1 MFSSIE
7 FFVSEA
13 WTGFRRSGI
22 MSLVAIGTIT
32 VSLVIFGSFL
42 IAVLNLGSVV
52 SSLGS
57 RMEVIAY
64 VDKNLSDHEASVF
77 QVKLSRISGVEEV
90 KYIPKD
96 AAWKSFSE
104 NFVGGLKLKKVI
116 SKNPLPNTFVVTV
129 RNSDLVPKVASE
141 ASNMQGI
148 DEVRFSGKLVEQ
160 ISYFAHAVRL
170 GGLILVSLLSLATL
184 LIVVNTIRLT
194 VLARETDIYI
204 MRLVGATDSF
214 IKWPFI
220 IEGIMIGVIGSV
232 LSISLLFFSY
242 NSVIYKIQEALPF
255 LPLVTTQ
262 RELGFIYIMVSIIGT
277 FLGMLG
283 GYISV
288 SKSLK
293 GKE

>member
-22 MSLVAIGTIT
+22 MSFVSVGTVI

-42 IAVLNLGSVV
+42 VAVLNLGSIV

-64 VDKNLSDHEASVF
+64 VDKDLSDRDAGVI
-77 QVKLSRISGVEEV
+77 QLKLSRLSGVEKVEYV
-90 KYIPKD
+90 TKGD
-96 AAWKSFSE
+96 AWESFAKSFI
-104 NFVGGLKLKKVI
+104 GGLNLKKVI
-116 SKNPLPNTFVVTV
+116 GNNPLPNTFIITV
-129 RNSDLVPKVASE
+129 RNSDMVPGVAE
-141 ASNMQGI
+141 DASKIGSV
-148 DEVRFSGKLVEQ
+148 DEVRYSGKLVEQ
-160 ISYFAHAVRL
+160 ISYFANAVRL
-170 GGLILVSLLSLATL
+170 GGLVLVSLLSFATL

-220 IEGIMIGVIGSV
+220 IEGVMIGILGSV
-232 LSISLLFFSY
+232 FSIIVLFFSY
-242 NSVIYKIQEALPF
+242 NSVIFKIQEALPF

-262 RELGFIYIMVSIIGT
+262 LELGLIYTMVAVIGT
-277 FLGMLG
+277 FLGTLG
-283 GYISV
+283 GYMSI